1 MLMNTS
7 KCQLKLMKDDQNPFG
22 SSPLSSLSSV
32 SDYGD
37 VLDNQTTAPPKE
49 GQLITANRW
58 VPIATSLITS
68 SRKKKKEN
76 KSKGTVYILTSSF
89 PTKISTAMGA
99 HLRNG
104 RNISAEQQQ
113 RNLEHQS
120 KFPISPAAAERLR
133 RVREQLAASTGNRE
147 NLLPSG
153 SDRFQSRSIAEGH
166 QSVHDLPSSSIEQID
181 PNLSKSKEDWET

>member
-1 MLMNTS
+1 
-7 KCQLKLMKDDQNPFG
+7 
-22 SSPLSSLSSV
+22 
-32 SDYGD
+32 
-37 VLDNQTTAPPKE
+37 
-49 GQLITANRW
+49 
-58 VPIATSLITS
+58 
-68 SRKKKKEN
+68 
-76 KSKGTVYILTSSF
+76 
-89 PTKISTAMGA
+89 MGA

-113 RNLEHQS
+113 RNLEHLS

-166 QSVHDLPSSSIEQID
+166 QSVRDLPSSSIEQINPKQHTSYLAGLINELDNNENTRFEQIKRRLGDMTQNVNTLNNKLNSD
-181 PNLSKSKEDWET
+181 PASEHHKAPPPHLHYNNPFLNQAHIPPPASQENPAHFQPSPVLPPQIT